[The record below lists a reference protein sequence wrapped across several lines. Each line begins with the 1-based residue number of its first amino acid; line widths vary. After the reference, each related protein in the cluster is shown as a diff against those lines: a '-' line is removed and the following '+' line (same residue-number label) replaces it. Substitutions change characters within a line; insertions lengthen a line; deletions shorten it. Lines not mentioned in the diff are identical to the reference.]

1 VGSTSAVKV
10 CEIGLNIFSF
20 PSLNMQ
26 EDEAKERDTV
36 RQCAVIYWTEG
47 SVKKTKLPLE
57 LKQHDTWRL
66 ALSKITGCPGG
77 PNGEFVIE
85 MPDPDDGD
93 LVERLDLDSP
103 IPWPPSEPLR
113 LQLVS
118 VPGPLDALDPSAVV
132 ALTGN
137 ARVEKVCT
145 PHSTT
150 LSLALPTHS
159 HAHTHTHTHARARHP
174 VGQRPWLG
182 YVSP

>member
-77 PNGEFVIE
+77 PNGE
-85 MPDPDDGD
+85 
-93 LVERLDLDSP
+93 
-103 IPWPPSEPLR
+103 
-113 LQLVS
+113 
-118 VPGPLDALDPSAVV
+118 
-132 ALTGN
+132 
-137 ARVEKVCT
+137 
-145 PHSTT
+145 
-150 LSLALPTHS
+150 
-159 HAHTHTHTHARARHP
+159 
-174 VGQRPWLG
+174 
-182 YVSP
+182 